1 MSLAWY
7 LDDEPLTGGWKP
19 EVLTCAGGVSAC
31 NEEKKEAMGWRPET
45 IGGELQQRAGD
56 RTRSAGRPARPLAP
70 CPQVTACSD
79 SAAIIG
85 RALAWGACFHASK
98 IQAG

>member
-31 NEEKKEAMGWRPET
+31 NEEKKRRWD
-45 IGGELQQRAGD
+45 GGRRQLEESCSSVPATELVLLGALHAPWPPAPKSQLAATLQQL
-56 RTRSAGRPARPLAP
+56 SAVL
-70 CPQVTACSD
+70 
-79 SAAIIG
+79 
-85 RALAWGACFHASK
+85 
-98 IQAG
+98 